1 MTEREMEDYTWRRNE
16 RTNRC
21 PNCKQPSHFAADCP
35 IPHYACTDSICFI
48 ADTHKNYD
56 SSPCSMASTF
66 VARRLAKEDE
76 LLRAAQ
82 DEDLG
87 YWQKQAAVEFEA
99 MFGPA
104 ENDGELQYE

>member
-1 MTEREMEDYTWRRNE
+1 
-16 RTNRC
+16 
-21 PNCKQPSHFAADCP
+21 
-35 IPHYACTDSICFI
+35 
-48 ADTHKNYD
+48 
-56 SSPCSMASTF
+56 MASTF

-99 MFGPA
+99 MFGPV

>member
-1 MTEREMEDYTWRRNE
+1 
-16 RTNRC
+16 
-21 PNCKQPSHFAADCP
+21 
-35 IPHYACTDSICFI
+35 
-48 ADTHKNYD
+48 
-56 SSPCSMASTF
+56 MASIF
-66 VARRLAKEDE
+66 VACHLAEEDKAIG
-76 LLRAAQ
+76 AAQ

>member
-1 MTEREMEDYTWRRNE
+1 MDN
-16 RTNRC
+16 
-21 PNCKQPSHFAADCP
+21 
-35 IPHYACTDSICFI
+35 
-48 ADTHKNYD
+48 HKNYN
-56 SSPCSMASTF
+56 SSPCTMASIF
-66 VARRLAKEDE
+66 VTCHLAEEDQ
-76 LLRAAQ
+76 AICTAQ